1 MYSDDMLLKFR
12 QKKRVAEYFKQIKAN
27 GLALVQPHL
36 VAIYQEATGPK
47 AKTKQIGTGFII
59 DHRGCSVLISAKHA
73 LYGHNGDENP
83 GEKEIFVAGSLKMI
97 GRLSSHEVV
106 RAEDHDLVAMYVREF
121 SQEQCLP
128 SSYLSSVDATLRVV
142 TIQGFLARDFRRD
155 ARTGIL
161 RPAPRIYTNSRKDCG
176 SGYVGLS
183 YPKSRN
189 RSTDS
194 GEKVIA
200 PRPSGMSGGPI
211 LDGDKL
217 AKGQISIV
225 GVFTDY
231 CRERGMAF
239 GESSSKVLALLG
251 RM

>member
-1 MYSDDMLLKFR
+1 MYSDDTLLQFP

-36 VAIYQEATGPK
+36 VAIYHEGTRPK
-47 AKTKQIGTGFII
+47 VKTKQIGTGFII
-59 DHRGCSVLISAKHA
+59 GHQGRSVLITAKHA

-97 GRLSSHEVV
+97 GHLSSHEVV
-106 RAEDHDLVAMYVREF
+106 RAKDHDLVAMYVSEF
-121 SQEQCLP
+121 SEAECIPL
-128 SSYLSSVDATLRVV
+128 SSLCSVDATLRVV

-155 ARTGIL
+155 TRTGIL

-183 YPKSRN
+183 YPKNRN

-194 GEKVIA
+194 AKKVMA
-200 PRPSGMSGGPI
+200 PRPSGMSGGPM

-231 CRERGMAF
+231 WRERGMAF
-239 GESSSKVLALLG
+239 GESSTKVLGLLG

>member
-1 MYSDDMLLKFR
+1 
-12 QKKRVAEYFKQIKAN
+12 VAEYFKQIKAN
-27 GLALVQPHL
+27 GLALAQPHL
-36 VAIYQEATGPK
+36 IAIYQEGTGPK
-47 AKTKQIGTGFII
+47 VKTMQIGTGFII
-59 DHRGCSVLISAKHA
+59 DHRGRSILITARHA

-83 GEKEIFVAGSLKMI
+83 GDKEIVVAGSLKMI
-97 GRLSSHEVV
+97 GHLSSHEVV
-106 RAEDHDLVAMYVREF
+106 RAQDHDLVAMYVREF
-121 SQEQCLP
+121 SKEQCFP
-128 SSYLSSVDATLRVV
+128 SSYLCSGDATLRVV

-183 YPKSRN
+183 YPKNRN

-194 GEKVIA
+194 GNKVIA
-200 PRPSGMSGGPI
+200 PRPSGMSGGPM

-217 AKGQISIV
+217 AKGHISIV

-231 CRERGMAF
+231 WRERGMAF
-239 GESSSKVLALLG
+239 GESSAKVLGLLD